1 MRCVADKKDPAV
13 KGMTPPGLVSLR
25 WPEA

>member
-1 MRCVADKKDPAV
+1 MRYMAGTKDPAV
-13 KGMTPPGLVSLR
+13 KGMTPPGLISLR